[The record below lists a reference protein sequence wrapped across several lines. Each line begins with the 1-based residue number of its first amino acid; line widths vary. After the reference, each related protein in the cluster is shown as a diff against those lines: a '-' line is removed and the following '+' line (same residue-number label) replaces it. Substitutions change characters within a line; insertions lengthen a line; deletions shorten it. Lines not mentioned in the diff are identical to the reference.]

1 MRRLLT
7 FLIVCFA
14 WIFFRSRTM
23 ADAFLLLQRILHL
36 EKGLSLSTGAG
47 LSTLSLV
54 MLPLLLLL
62 LPLIERLPKFPSA
75 LFTKQRIRN
84 SDSNAS
90 SGEAPDSAAM
100 GSTLLLYL
108 VLSLCIFLCRMLLI
122 TEQGTSAF
130 LYFQF

>member
-1 MRRLLT
+1 
-7 FLIVCFA
+7 
-14 WIFFRSRTM
+14 M

-62 LPLIERLPKFPSA
+62 LPLIERLPKLPSA
-75 LFTKQRIRN
+75 LFARQWTRD
-84 SDSNAS
+84 SDSKAS
-90 SGEAPDSAAM
+90 CGEASDSAAV